1 MEEMTIP
8 LCERAE
14 VREMR
19 AANDARAAF
28 ARFLASLFLYELT
41 DDQVEAFAAVEP
53 AGDGSTIDE
62 GLAVIREYLR
72 HRHGGT
78 RQELAV
84 DYARV
89 FLGATIVSWRRPTSR
104 CSPAKNASSCRMLAM
119 GP

>member
-62 GLAVIREYLR
+62 GLAVIREYLAM
-72 HRHGGT
+72 
-78 RQELAV
+78 AV
-84 DYARV
+84 RV
-89 FLGATIVSWRRPTSR
+89 RSLPSTMLGCSSAPAATIVSWRRPTSR
-104 CSPAKNASSCRMLAM
+104 CSPAKSASSCRMLAM